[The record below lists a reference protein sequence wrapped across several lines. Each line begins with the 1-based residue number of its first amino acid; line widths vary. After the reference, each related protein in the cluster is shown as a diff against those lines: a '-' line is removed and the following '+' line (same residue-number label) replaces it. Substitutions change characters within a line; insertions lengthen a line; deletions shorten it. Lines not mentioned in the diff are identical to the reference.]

1 MTFLALT
8 QNMTDAGIREEVN
21 VLFDQ
26 YILDAFDAVDPIM
39 DIGQQFAYIGIG
51 IIALKVFMN
60 EQTRADFFAYLK
72 WVPLAFILL
81 KYKVF
86 ARSIFQFY
94 EGIGNSLKGND
105 VSWDILQLKIYHAQ
119 TKAMEDIGSSW
130 SLFDMDWSALESLIL
145 SGMTSG
151 ITTFASIVSTVV
163 FIGIKAMSVIY
174 LFVLIVFGPLNIGLS
189 FIPALSGMWKAWL
202 QKFMSVCLWIPML
215 HLIDNFMLKIM
226 ERLIDS
232 LLLRTEANLGLVL
245 TSALLMLMNLFVYL
259 KAPTLSNFIV
269 QGMNVNAGQ
278 LKEKTKHYAKKAAQ
292 TAMDLKTGGTTK
304 GVRTLIQ

>member
-1 MTFLALT
+1 M
-8 QNMTDAGIREEVN
+8 
-21 VLFDQ
+21 
-26 YILDAFDAVDPIM
+26 
-39 DIGQQFAYIGIG
+39 
-51 IIALKVFMN
+51 
-60 EQTRADFFAYLK
+60 
-72 WVPLAFILL
+72 
-81 KYKVF
+81 
-86 ARSIFQFY
+86 SIFRFY
-94 EGIGNSLKGND
+94 EGIGNSFKGND
-105 VSWDILQLKIYHAQ
+105 VSWDSLQLKIYYAQ

-130 SLFDMDWSALESLIL
+130 SLFNMDWAALESLIL

-151 ITTFASIVSTVV
+151 ITTFASIISTVV

-202 QKFMSVCLWIPML
+202 QKFMSVCLWVPML
-215 HLIDNFMLKIM
+215 YLIDNFMLKVM
-226 ERLIDS
+226 EKLIDS

-278 LKEKTKHYAKKAAQ
+278 LKERTKHYAKKAAQ
-292 TAMDLKTGGTTK
+292 TAMDMKTGGATK
-304 GVRTLIQ
+304 GIRTLIQ